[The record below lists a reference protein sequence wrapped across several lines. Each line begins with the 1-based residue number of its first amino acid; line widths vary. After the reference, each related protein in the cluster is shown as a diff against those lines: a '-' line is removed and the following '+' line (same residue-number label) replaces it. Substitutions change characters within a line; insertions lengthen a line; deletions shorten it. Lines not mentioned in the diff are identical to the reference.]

1 MSEYHI
7 PVLLQPSVEALVT
20 DPNGTY
26 ADFTF
31 GGGGHSRAIIEKLD
45 KGRLF
50 AFDQDQDAAEQA
62 AKINFEGFTFIKS
75 NFRFAKRYLKVYGV
89 TTLDGILADL
99 GVSSHQFDEA
109 ERGFSIRFD
118 APLDMRMDR
127 EQPVSA
133 ADIIANYD
141 ATALHKM
148 LGRYGEVTNAKTLAE
163 GIVSARAR
171 KPIQTVADL
180 LTILEKFAPRF
191 REYKYYAQVFQA
203 LRIEVNDEMGALRDM
218 LLQAAELLKPGGRL
232 VVLSYHSLEDRLVK
246 NFINKGK
253 FEGEV
258 EKDIYGNDIKPFKAL
273 NRQVIEPSE
282 EEIKMNNRARSAK
295 MRVAVKI

>member
-1 MSEYHI
+1 MSKYHI
-7 PVLLQPSVEALVT
+7 PVLLQPSVEALIT
-20 DPNGTY
+20 NPNGTY
-26 ADFTF
+26 ADLTF

-50 AFDQDQDAAEQA
+50 AFDQDQDAANQA
-62 AKINFEGFTFIKS
+62 EKIDFEGFTFIKS
-75 NFRFAKRYLKVYGV
+75 NFRFAKRYLKVYSV
-89 TTLDGILADL
+89 TALDGILADL

-133 ADIIANYD
+133 ADIIANYGV
-141 ATALHKM
+141 AALHKM
-148 LGRYGEVTNAKTLAE
+148 LGCYGEVTNAKTLAE
-163 GIVSARAR
+163 GIVAARTR
-171 KPIQTVADL
+171 KPIRTIADL
-180 LTILEKFAPRF
+180 LAVLKKFAPRF
-191 REYKYYAQVFQA
+191 KEYKYYAQVFQA

-218 LLQAAELLKPGGRL
+218 LHQAAELLKPGGRL

-282 EEIKMNNRARSAK
+282 EEIKLNSRARSAK
-295 MRVAVKI
+295 MRIAIKL

>member
-7 PVLLQPSVEALVT
+7 PVLVQPSVEALVT

-89 TTLDGILADL
+89 TALDGILADL
-99 GVSSHQFDEA
+99 GVSSHQLDES

-171 KPIQTVADL
+171 KPIQTINDL
-180 LTILEKFAPRF
+180 LAVLEKFAPRF
-191 REYKYYAQVFQA
+191 RKYKYYAQVFQA

-218 LLQAAELLKPGGRL
+218 LHQAAELLKPGGRL

-258 EKDIYGNDIKPFKAL
+258 EKDVYGNDIKPFKAL
-273 NRQVIEPSE
+273 NRQIIQPSE

>member
-7 PVLLQPSVEALVT
+7 PVLLQPSVEALIT

-26 ADFTF
+26 ADLTF

-50 AFDQDQDAAEQA
+50 AFDQDQDAANQA
-62 AKINFEGFTFIKS
+62 EKIDFEGFTFIKS
-75 NFRFAKRYLKVYGV
+75 NFRFAKRYLKVYSV
-89 TTLDGILADL
+89 TALDGILADL
-99 GVSSHQFDEA
+99 GVSSHQLDEA

-141 ATALHKM
+141 VAALHKM
-148 LGRYGEVTNAKTLAE
+148 LGCYGEVTNAKTLAE
-163 GIVSARAR
+163 GIVAARTR
-171 KPIQTVADL
+171 KPIRTIADL
-180 LTILEKFAPRF
+180 LAVLKKFAPRF
-191 REYKYYAQVFQA
+191 KEYKYYAQVFQA

-218 LLQAAELLKPGGRL
+218 LHQAAELLKPGGRL

-282 EEIKMNNRARSAK
+282 EEIKLNSRARSAK
-295 MRVAVKI
+295 MRIAIKL

>member
-50 AFDQDQDAAEQA
+50 AFDQDQDAADQA
-62 AKINFEGFTFIKS
+62 AKIDFEGFTFIKS

-89 TTLDGILADL
+89 AALDGILADL

-118 APLDMRMDR
+118 APLDMRMDQ

-133 ADIIANYD
+133 ADVIARYD
-141 ATALHKM
+141 AADLHKM

-171 KPIQTVADL
+171 KPIQTIADL
-180 LTILEKFAPRF
+180 LTVLEKFAPRF
-191 REYKYYAQVFQA
+191 KEYKYYAQVFQA

-218 LLQAAELLKPGGRL
+218 LHQAAELLKPGGRL

-258 EKDIYGNDIKPFKAL
+258 EKDLYGNDIKPFKAL

-282 EEIKMNNRARSAK
+282 EEIQLNNRARSAK
-295 MRVAVKI
+295 MRVAIKI

>member
-7 PVLLQPSVEALVT
+7 PVLLQPSVEALIT

-26 ADFTF
+26 ADLTF

-50 AFDQDQDAAEQA
+50 AFDQDQDAANQA
-62 AKINFEGFTFIKS
+62 EKIDFEGFTFIKS
-75 NFRFAKRYLKVYGV
+75 NFRFAKRYLKVYSV
-89 TTLDGILADL
+89 TALDGILADL
-99 GVSSHQFDEA
+99 GVSSHQLDEA

-141 ATALHKM
+141 VAALHKM
-148 LGRYGEVTNAKTLAE
+148 LGCYGEVTNAKTLAE
-163 GIVSARAR
+163 GIVAARTR
-171 KPIQTVADL
+171 KPIRTIADL
-180 LTILEKFAPRF
+180 LAVLKKFAPRF
-191 REYKYYAQVFQA
+191 KQYKYYAQVFQA

-218 LLQAAELLKPGGRL
+218 LHQAAELLKPGGRL

-282 EEIKMNNRARSAK
+282 EEIKLNSRARSAK
-295 MRVAVKI
+295 MRIAIKL

>member
-7 PVLLQPSVEALVT
+7 PVLLQPSVEALIT
-20 DPNGTY
+20 NPNGTY
-26 ADFTF
+26 ADLTF
-31 GGGGHSRAIIEKLD
+31 GGGGHSRAIIEKLEN
-45 KGRLF
+45 GRLF
-50 AFDQDQDAAEQA
+50 AFDQDWDAAEQA
-62 AKINFEGFTFIKS
+62 AKIDYKGFTFIRS

-89 TTLDGILADL
+89 TALDGILADL
-99 GVSSHQFDEA
+99 GVSSHQFDQA
-109 ERGFSIRFD
+109 KRGFSIRFD

-141 ATALHKM
+141 VAALHKM
-148 LGRYGEVTNAKTLAE
+148 LGRYGEITNAKTLAE
-163 GIVSARAR
+163 GIVADRAR
-171 KPIQTVADL
+171 KPILTIADL
-180 LTILEKFAPRF
+180 LAVLEKFAPRF
-191 REYKYYAQVFQA
+191 KAYKYYAQVFQA

-218 LLQAAELLKPGGRL
+218 LQQAAELLKPGGRL

-258 EKDIYGNDIKPFKAL
+258 EKDLYGNEIKPLKAL
-273 NRQVIEPSE
+273 NRQVIKPSE
-282 EEIKMNNRARSAK
+282 EEIKQNNRARSAK
-295 MRVAVKI
+295 MRIAVKT